1 MRKPPPPRPRGSP
14 KIGGRRKGTPNRRTI
29 EARLRCSNLVQD
41 IDYQTRLRR
50 DFVRRRVH
58 PSIESMVWAYHLGKP
73 KEQVEMTGKFTMN
86 QRLEA
91 ERQLI
96 RSTLDPSET

>member
-14 KIGGRRKGTPNRRTI
+14 KIGGRRKGTPNRRTV
-29 EARLRCSNLVQD
+29 EARLLCSTLVQD
-41 IDYQTRLRR
+41 IAYQRKFQR

-91 ERQLI
+91 ERHLI
-96 RSTLDPSET
+96 RSTLD